1 MSSERDRERSDKM
14 IWSELDS
21 RLIAVSMD
29 ADTKDGIL
37 ERMGGRFVELGYCKS
52 SYIQA
57 LKDREVEFPTGIDID
72 GVGVAMPHTDVSHVN
87 RAGIGIAKLKEPVT
101 FIHMA
106 TDDTPVPV
114 RVVFMLAVDDPGRHL
129 EKIQDILAVIQDK
142 KALEKI
148 ITAENAEEIINIIK
162 EKENLQ

>member
-1 MSSERDRERSDKM
+1 M

-29 ADTKDGIL
+29 ADTKDGIM
-37 ERMGGRFVELGYCKS
+37 ETMGGRFVELGYCKS

-87 RAGIGIAKLKEPVT
+87 REGIGIATLKQPVT
-101 FIHMA
+101 FVHMA
-106 TDDTPVPV
+106 TDDTPVAV

-129 EKIQDILAVIQDK
+129 EEIQDILAVIQDK
-142 KALEKI
+142 KTLERI
-148 ITAENAEEIINIIK
+148 MTAKNPEEVINIIK
-162 EKENLQ
+162 EKENVQ

>member
-1 MSSERDRERSDKM
+1 M

-21 RLIAVSMD
+21 RLIAVGVD
-29 ADTKDGIL
+29 AASKDAVM
-37 ERMGGRFVELGYCKS
+37 ETMGGRFVELGYCRS
-52 SYIQA
+52 SYVQA

-87 RAGIGIAKLKEPVT
+87 RAGIGIATLREPVT

-106 TDDTPVPV
+106 TDDTPVKV
-114 RVVFMLAVDDPGRHL
+114 KVVFMLAVDDPGRHL

-142 KALEKI
+142 KILEKI
-148 ITAENAEEIINIIK
+148 LTAENAGEVIEIIK
-162 EKENLQ
+162 EKEEVK

>member
-1 MSSERDRERSDKM
+1 M
-14 IWSELDS
+14 IWNELDS
-21 RLIAVSMD
+21 RLITTGLKVKS
-29 ADTKDGIL
+29 KDEIM
-37 ERMGGRFVELGYCKS
+37 ETVGGRFEELGYCRP

-87 RAGIGIAKLKEPVT
+87 QAGIGIATLQEPVT

-106 TDDTPVPV
+106 TDDVPVAV

-129 EKIQDILAVIQDK
+129 EKIQSILEVIQDK
-142 KALEKI
+142 KTLEKI
-148 ITAENAEEIINIIK
+148 LSAESAEDVIMVIR
-162 EKENLQ
+162 EKESKG